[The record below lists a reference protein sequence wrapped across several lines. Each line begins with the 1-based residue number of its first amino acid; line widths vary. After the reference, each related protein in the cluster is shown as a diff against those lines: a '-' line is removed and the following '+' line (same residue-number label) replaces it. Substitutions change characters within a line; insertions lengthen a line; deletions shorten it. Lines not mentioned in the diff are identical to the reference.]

1 MQISVNNE
9 SHTMTENSHIM
20 ALLEQLGYDVTQVAV
35 AVNTEFVPR
44 GQYKN
49 HFIQAGDKVD
59 IVAPIQGG

>member
-9 SHTMTENSHIM
+9 SHTITEDDHLQ
-20 ALLEQLGYDVTQVAV
+20 ALLDHLGYKTGQVAV

-44 GQYKN
+44 SQYQEYRL
-49 HFIQAGDKVD
+49 QAGDQVD